1 MSYLQYALQIL
12 QFETIEEVT
21 TEALKR
27 AFKKNI
33 LTAHPD
39 KGGSEERFEALLGA
53 YVYLTETVNR
63 LSGGRT
69 MLQGVLSPEEIQG
82 QRANQMINE
91 VFQEMDNEQ
100 TREAMER
107 MRLEYDSFHATFEKK
122 REEESKGYATWLKD
136 GAGDAMDEITDET
149 TKKPSFSQ
157 EELNDVFEASMKG
170 KKPTAQA
177 IILHPDDMAYRSGSC
192 LGVSIL
198 EEVGGT
204 FTSDLYAT
212 PEYTDLYSA
221 YTSDHVM
228 YDKVPVYQDRQARS
242 VEDLLKERDAVYTC
256 QADEDLAA
264 IGAYEKK
271 KMDAEVEH
279 KKRIHAYFNETSSSV
294 WAIHDTQS
302 TIHAV
307 VPNPQQEVD
316 SFVKQF

>member
-82 QRANQMINE
+82 NRANQMINE

-122 REEESKGYATWLKD
+122 REEESKGYATWLK
-136 GAGDAMDEITDET
+136 AGDDMDKDIQP
-149 TKKPSFSQ
+149 PSFTQ
-157 EELNDVFEASMKG
+157 EELNAVFEASMKD

-192 LGVSIL
+192 LGVSIV

-212 PEYTDLYSA
+212 PEYTDLYTA

-228 YDKVPVYQDRQARS
+228 YDKVPVYQERHSRS
-242 VEDLLKERDAVYTC
+242 VEDLLKERDTVYTH

-279 KKRIHAYFNETSSSV
+279 KKRVHAYFNETSSSV
-294 WAIHDTQS
+294 WAIHDTHEVKP
-302 TIHAV
+302 TET
-307 VPNPQQEVD
+307 PNPQQAVD
-316 SFVKQF
+316 SFIKQF